1 MIIIYECHYIHYS
14 VRKSFAVN
22 HNSAG
27 RPQEEQSQR
36 RERAETRGKTVG
48 GLSSPA
54 HPDHRHIHSLHL
66 DVS

>member
-1 MIIIYECHYIHYS
+1 M
-14 VRKSFAVN
+14 RKSFAVN